1 MNPTLLNKQNSLE
14 SAAAPA
20 SPPGLSKTRLDMIE
34 VGGRVFQL
42 LGLPRTAGQIYG
54 LLYLSPKPLTLDE
67 IAELLAIGRSTA
79 GSGSRQL
86 VQLKAIRLVWVH
98 GERRDR
104 YEVDPDLGNL
114 LRAGYSDFVRP
125 RLATSQKRLESM
137 SGSLEKEF
145 TDGVMSR
152 EEYDLCST
160 RLKGLADIQKKLQA
174 LMPLADKVF

>member
-1 MNPTLLNKQNSLE
+1 M
-14 SAAAPA
+14 
-20 SPPGLSKTRLDMIE
+20 
-34 VGGRVFQL
+34 
-42 LGLPRTAGQIYG
+42 
-54 LLYLSPKPLTLDE
+54 
-67 IAELLAIGRSTA
+67 
-79 GSGSRQL
+79 
-86 VQLKAIRLVWVH
+86 
-98 GERRDR
+98 
-104 YEVDPDLGNL
+104 DPDLGNL

-125 RLATSQKRLESM
+125 RLATSQKRLEIM